1 MFPVTPLLLY
11 IIFAAVMAMFILV
24 FMLQAWLFFSHKAVA
39 HRVTGVEEFNVRTL
53 EDLDRACSE
62 ITCLIQMSQE
72 IHKTLEDLCAPSE
85 GIINHLATEREKTLA
100 RHRECLEEILK
111 DINVLRDVGGKA
123 LSPLSDPNDVESV
136 FGEEKDPTIG

>member
-1 MFPVTPLLLY
+1 MFTVTPLMLY
-11 IIFAAVMAMFILV
+11 IIFAVVTSLFVIV
-24 FMLQAWLFFSHKAVA
+24 FMIQAWLFFNHKAVA

-53 EDLDRACSE
+53 EDLDKACSE

-85 GIINHLATEREKTLA
+85 GIINHLTTEREKTLA

-111 DINVLRDVGGKA
+111 DLSVLREVGGKA
-123 LSPLSDPNDVESV
+123 LSPLSDPNEVDSV